1 MASDTKGFA
10 EALAF
15 IKNATK
21 GSEIEVSLSTKKPL
35 TLQQYVHLLETH
47 VKRHKEGDLKVLKE
61 ISLDVA
67 YNYDHEKLCS
77 HRITIYDLKDIN
89 EVLNSVSLRE
99 NHVVFSIL
107 LNKSKNSSSISSMTK
122 TRTKSDIIDVP
133 DLGIRLR
140 NSKEEPIP
148 ETEMKK
154 LLQLH
159 NSEKAYITYRFK
171 ERLSLYIHD
180 DDNGTI
186 KTDVTKVR
194 QSQNM
199 KLLPNAIPRYEIEVE
214 FAAKTKIT
222 TPQKYYD
229 ILEKEM
235 MLINKI
241 IQGSWQVIGVEETE
255 GIGAELKKLMMGD
268 GTVKSDLPGMQPK
281 SLEIP
286 QLVDSIPSKYS
297 VTDKADGD
305 RYFLFIKDSNVYLV
319 STNMAIKKI
328 DSDKKYKE
336 WDNSVID
343 GEYIYIPDKNKYIYL
358 GFDMM
363 FYKGLDIRNEYLLE
377 KRLEK
382 MYETMNKVFDQEVL
396 PEKSHNMKQQEKT
409 MREYMK
415 DLNKKLNKK
424 SNVVI
429 MGKYFIMPEEKDP
442 TTIFGGSSL
451 MWRLY
456 TSDKDFGCPYILDGL
471 IYTSTEQ
478 KYTALVKEQ
487 MRPIYK
493 WKPNSKNSIDFYVE
507 FEKDEDTGQI
517 LNVYDNTVDE
527 ETTGEDDSALEG
539 KAFARPESDIRKVY
553 RILKLFVGKSDGGR
567 EYPVLFQKDNGNY
580 IAKLYVDKGEVRD
593 IEGKMIQDK
602 TVVEFAYNSDPKAE
616 KNFRWIPLRTRF
628 DKTEW
633 VQRFKRKYGNNEY
646 VAEGIWRS
654 MMDPVEIADIDLL
667 GNAKTYDSQKKLLE
681 SKIKADALLLQRK
694 NDAYYQEVSKELS
707 RTMTQFHNYVK
718 TCMIN
723 TYCKA
728 KFGKKYSVLD
738 IACGRGGDLNKFY
751 HARVAYYVGVDED
764 PHGINSVLDGAKKR
778 YSDIK
783 RTKPD
788 APKMEFFTADANL
801 PLTYNDQYTKYGK
814 LLEQDKRQMTYYFGE
829 SLNDEGKQFDIIN
842 CQLAL
847 HYFLKDD
854 TTWNNYMTTVKRHLK
869 KGGYFMFTTLDGN
882 RVNNVLKKTG
892 RMTEHY
898 TSDDGKQKLLYEI
911 VRMYPETTN
920 NLKSTGLTINVHMS
934 WISQE
939 GVYIPE
945 YLVEPSYVIQQ
956 LEEQCDLTLIETET
970 FGSFMETHR
979 HFYTDVYQYESNE
992 SLKKTMI
999 NWAEY
1004 YNTKDPL
1011 IASLNKY
1018 TQLHRYYIFRKN

>member
-1 MASDTKGFA
+1 MASDNKGFA

-15 IKNATK
+15 IKNASK
-21 GSEIEVSLSTKKPL
+21 GSEIEVSLSNKKPL

-47 VKRHKEGDLKVLKE
+47 GKRHKENNHKVLKE

-77 HRITIYDLKDIN
+77 HRVTVYGLKEIN

-107 LNKSKNSSSISSMTK
+107 MNKSKNDSNISVMTK
-122 TRTKSDIIDVP
+122 TRSKEDIIDVP
-133 DLGIRLR
+133 DLSLRLR
-140 NSKEEPIP
+140 NSREEPIA
-148 ETEMKK
+148 ESEMKK
-154 LLQLH
+154 LIQLH
-159 NSEKAYITYRFK
+159 NSEKTYITYRFK
-171 ERLSLYIHD
+171 ERLSLFIHD

-186 KTDVTKVR
+186 KTDITKVR

-199 KLLPNAIPRYEIEVE
+199 KLIPNAIPRYEIEVE
-214 FAAKTKIT
+214 FSAKNKIKD
-222 TPQKYYD
+222 PKKYYD
-229 ILEKEM
+229 ILEQEVT
-235 MLINKI
+235 LINKI
-241 IQGSWQVIGVEETE
+241 IQGSWQVIGLEESE
-255 GIGAELKKLMMGD
+255 GIGSELRKLMIGD

-305 RYFLFIKDSNVYLV
+305 RYFLFIRDTSVYLV

-328 DSDKKYKE
+328 DTDKRYKE

-377 KRLEK
+377 KRLDK
-382 MYETMNKVFDQEVL
+382 MYETMTKVFDQEVL
-396 PEKSHNMKQQEKT
+396 PNQKHHEKT

-424 SNVVI
+424 SNVII
-429 MGKYFIMPEEKDP
+429 MGKYFIMPEEKHP
-442 TTIFGGSSL
+442 SVIFGGSSL

-456 TSDKDFGCPYILDGL
+456 TSDKDFNCPYTLDGL

-527 ETTGEDDSALEG
+527 ETTGEDDSALVYNE
-539 KAFARPESDIRKVY
+539 KVLSNDIRKVY

-567 EYPVLFQKDNGNY
+567 EYPVLFQRESENY

-602 TVVEFAYNSDPKAE
+602 TVVEFAYNSDPKIE

-628 DKTEW
+628 DKTEM

-654 MMDPVEIADIDLL
+654 MMEPVEIADIDLL
-667 GNAKTYDSQKKLLE
+667 GNPKTYDSHMKLLE

-694 NDAYYQEVSKELS
+694 DDAYYQEVSKEVPK
-707 RTMTQFHNYVK
+707 TMNRFHNYIK

-728 KFGKKYSVLD
+728 KFGRKLSVLD
-738 IACGRGGDLNKFY
+738 IACGVGGDLNKFY
-751 HARVAYYVGVDED
+751 HARVAYYVGVDQD

-778 YSDIK
+778 YNEIK

-801 PLTYNDQYTKYGK
+801 PLTYTDQYTQYGK
-814 LLEQDKRQMTYYFGE
+814 LLEQDRKQMSYYFGE
-829 SLNDEGKQFDIIN
+829 TLGDEGKRFDIIN

-847 HYFLKDD
+847 HYFLKND
-854 TTWNNYMTTVKRHLK
+854 TTWSNYMTTIKRHLK
-869 KGGYFMFTTLDGN
+869 PGGYFMFTTLDGN
-882 RVNNVLKKTG
+882 RVHNVLKKTG
-892 RMTEHY
+892 KMTENY
-898 TSDDGKQKLLYEI
+898 TSEDGKQKLLYEI
-911 VRMYPETTN
+911 VRMYPESTKD
-920 NLKSTGLTINVHMS
+920 LKSTGLTINVHMS

-945 YLVEPSYVIQQ
+945 YLVEPSFVIKQ
-956 LEEQCDLTLIETET
+956 LETNCGLKLVETET
-970 FGSFMETHR
+970 FGSFIETHR
-979 HFYTDVYQYESNE
+979 HFYTDIYQYESNE
-992 SLKKTMI
+992 LVKKTMMD
-999 NWAEY
+999 WAQY

-1011 IASLNKY
+1011 VASLNKY
-1018 TQLHRYYIFRKN
+1018 SQLHRYYIFRKM